1 MNAVMREQQLPK
13 SRSKSR
19 KRQVIEQTA
28 EDRFREIKPKAPS
41 NRDRKVY
48 KQ

>member
-1 MNAVMREQQLPK
+1 MQEQQLPK

-19 KRQVIEQTA
+19 KRQATEQKA
-28 EDRFREIKPKAPS
+28 ELQKFRDVKPKAPS
-41 NRDRKVY
+41 NRDKKFH